1 MMVADDQVNAFVSS
15 VGYLVNGLD
24 AAIQCDYEL
33 YVIGRGPVESLP
45 GHAVTL
51 VIAVRDIE
59 IHQRCQLPYKGIDQC
74 YGCGTVHI
82 VVSIDQYLLF
92 PGDCF
97 FESCDRLVHILH
109 EERVMQRREAG
120 TEK

>member
-1 MMVADDQVNAFVSS
+1 MMVADDHVNAFVGS

-33 YVIGRGPVESLP
+33 YVIGRGPVEPLP

-59 IHQRCQLPYKGIDQC
+59 IHQRSQLPYEGIDQC
-74 YGCGTVHI
+74 HGCGTVHI

-97 FESCDRLVHILH
+97 FESGDRLVHILH
-109 EERVMQRREAG
+109 EERVMQRRKAW